1 MRVAVPSSVIE
12 PGAQADPVPFVS
24 RPTSAVQ
31 AIPQQTERVSSERQP
46 QQSRAEEEGQRV
58 RCRLPGR
65 QGQGSGAGG
74 AGGSAGGGRSVG
86 SRVLRVLKWLL
97 IFGTRQ
103 RGDPGGHR
111 VLRLPQHRDPRRQQ
125 GLPGAV
131 QLRLLLRRQ
140 GQRQDRSLRGAEPAV
155 DPAGRHPAGDAG
167 RRHRRGGPHLLQQQ
181 GHRPP
186 GDRPG
191 RVLQRPG
198 QLHPGRLDDHPAV
211 RQDPLPQPGTDAVP
225 QGQGGVPLPE
235 GAAAAVQVGDP
246 RGLPEHHLLRSWRV
260 RRAGRGQRLL
270 RQAGQEAD
278 RPGGGDALR
287 DPELAELPQARA
299 WRTGPRRP
307 DRALRLRA
315 ARDGLPGHARL
326 GRRPSSSTASCPSW
340 PSSGPTT
347 CTAASAASC

>member
-1 MRVAVPSSVIE
+1 MSGNRSNPAPKK
-12 PGAQADPVPFVS
+12 QAN
-24 RPTSAVQ
+24 
-31 AIPQQTERVSSERQP
+31 
-46 QQSRAEEEGQRV
+46 
-58 RCRLPGR
+58 
-65 QGQGSGAGG
+65 GSGAGSAAAKGKGAG
-74 AGGSAGGGRSVG
+74 AGGASGGRTAG
-86 SRVLRVLKWLL
+86 QRVLRVLKWLL
-97 IFGTRQ
+97 IFGLVE

-140 GQRQDRSLRGAEPAV
+140 GQDRSLRGAEPAV

-246 RGLPEHHLLRSWRV
+246 RGLPEHHLLRSRRV

-278 RPGGGDALR
+278 RPRGGDALR
-287 DPELAELPQARA
+287 DPELAELPQART
-299 WRTGPRRP
+299 WRTRPRRP

-315 ARDGLPGHARL
+315 ARDGLPGHARR
-326 GRRPSSSTASCPSW
+326 GRGRASSTASCPSW

-347 CTAASAASC
+347 CTATSAASC